1 MFQAMRFW
9 AVLLGLSLSSCG
21 AGAPAATL
29 DAAPQDA
36 ATRDAGA
43 GAVDGSHGALD
54 ATHAVD
60 ASKAPCS
67 EPPSQRPDGGTC
79 VVEAK
84 GDVTDLEGD
93 PLAKLVMTFCG
104 AECFGA
110 LSDSSGHYVIDVGL
124 FIDSQDFAIHADGRP
139 NHAVDYLRLH
149 AGEPRIVSASMH
161 LPTLPPSTVSLPPDG
176 APASSVTEGD
186 LTLVVA
192 AGTKF
197 DLDIEDFGKPKG
209 RLLRVADVPLV
220 SAPSYAKTAKVAAI
234 YALAPSG
241 ATSSV
246 KMGVTLKNSAA
257 LPASAAVDVMVLG
270 DDYFS
275 VPPNVGLLQVAASAH
290 VSADGTTIQ
299 TDPGE
304 GITKITWLAVRQKG
318 I

>member
-1 MFQAMRFW
+1 MFHAMRFW
-9 AVLLGLSLSSCG
+9 SVLLGASLSSCG
-21 AGAPAATL
+21 AGAPATGPR

-36 ATRDAGA
+36 ATPADAR
-43 GAVDGSHGALD
+43 AVDATDGA
-54 ATHAVD
+54 HAVD
-60 ASKAPCS
+60 AFKAPCS
-67 EPPSQRPDGGTC
+67 EPPAQRPDGGTC

-84 GDVTDLEGD
+84 GEVTDLEGD

-110 LSDSSGHYVIDVGL
+110 LSDSSGHYLIDVGL
-124 FIDSQDFAIHADGRP
+124 FIDSQNFAVHADGRP

-161 LPTLPPSTVSLPPDG
+161 LPTLPPSTVALPPDG
-176 APASSVTEGD
+176 ASASSVTEGD

-209 RLLRVADVPLV
+209 RLLRVADVPLA
-220 SAPSYAKTAKVAAI
+220 SSPAYAKTAKVAAI

-241 ATSSV
+241 AKASI

-275 VPPNVGLLQVAASAH
+275 VPPNVGLLQVVASAH